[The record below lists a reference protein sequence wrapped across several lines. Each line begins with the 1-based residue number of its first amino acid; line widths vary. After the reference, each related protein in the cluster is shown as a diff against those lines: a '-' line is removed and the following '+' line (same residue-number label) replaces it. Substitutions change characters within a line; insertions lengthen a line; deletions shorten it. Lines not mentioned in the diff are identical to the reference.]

1 MVDPQRANAGIKGQP
16 QERARLQD
24 VAALAGVSIKTTSRI
39 LNCEKAS
46 AGATS
51 KVLDAAKLL
60 RYRPNGI
67 ARELRSG
74 AISNGVGMIV
84 SDLSNPFYSK
94 MAYAAEEILAKE
106 GFDLFIASTDED
118 PQREEG
124 LVKRMLERRTQA
136 LLLVP
141 SSPDHSYLK
150 FEMALGSNIIFL
162 DRPPVNL
169 LADSFVSNDRQAA
182 REIVA
187 ELKKSHRRVAVIGD
201 EQIAWTAKERL
212 AGAVEELGADS
223 PLIQIGA
230 HRPEKAEEIAI
241 ELLGRAEPPTALL
254 GLNNLITLGILQAL
268 KKCGRSCSVVGF
280 DDSDV
285 LQMFEVTALNVDPER
300 IGELAAQRALKRI
313 SNPDLAPINQ
323 LLEMRKIHR
332 TPLDRPIIFPE
343 RK

>member
-1 MVDPQRANAGIKGQP
+1 MVAQQMPTGGSNSQP

-39 LNCEKAS
+39 LNGEKAS
-46 AGATS
+46 ASATS
-51 KVLDAAKLL
+51 KVLDAAKML

-124 LVKRMLERRTQA
+124 LVRRMLERRTRA

-141 SSPDHSYLK
+141 SSPDHSYLR

-169 LADSFVSNDRQAA
+169 LADSFVSNDKQAA

-187 ELKKSHRRVAVIGD
+187 ELKRSHRRVAVIGD
-201 EQIAWTAKERL
+201 EQIAWTAKQRL
-212 AGAVEELGADS
+212 AGAVEELGATS
-223 PLIQIGA
+223 TLIQIGA
-230 HRPEKAEEIAI
+230 HRPEKAEEITS
-241 ELLGRAEPPTALL
+241 ELMARAEPPTAIL
-254 GLNNLITLGILQAL
+254 GLNNLITLGILQGL
-268 KKCGRSCSVVGF
+268 KKCGKSCSVVGF

-285 LQMFEVTALNVDPER
+285 LQMFDVTALHVDPKR
-300 IGELAAQRALKRI
+300 IGEMAAQRALERI
-313 SNPDLAPINQ
+313 SNPDLAPTNQ
-323 LLEMRKIHR
+323 LLEMTTIHR
-332 TPLDRPIIFPE
+332 TPLDKPIVFPG
-343 RK
+343 RT